1 MNVRNVYVLEANVLG
16 TKIPK
21 RISWSDD
28 CGASFWVGLSLEMPP
43 QTDSL
48 PQFRRLR
55 GLMYFLRGGIWH
67 IYSVLKASV
76 MLRVFENILY
86 YISVLNLFLHI
97 FGQYIPTVSRS
108 VNDRLACKIAPEEKS
123 SKFKTTCD
131 SMISLH
137 LDQLH

>member
-1 MNVRNVYVLEANVLG
+1 MRGVVLG
-16 TKIPK
+16 GPK
-21 RISWSDD
+21 PGDASANGFPTSISTS
-28 CGASFWVGLSLEMPP
+28 ARSNV
-43 QTDSL
+43 
-48 PQFRRLR
+48 
-55 GLMYFLRGGIWH
+55 FLRGSIWH

-97 FGQYIPTVSRS
+97 FGQYIPTVSPS